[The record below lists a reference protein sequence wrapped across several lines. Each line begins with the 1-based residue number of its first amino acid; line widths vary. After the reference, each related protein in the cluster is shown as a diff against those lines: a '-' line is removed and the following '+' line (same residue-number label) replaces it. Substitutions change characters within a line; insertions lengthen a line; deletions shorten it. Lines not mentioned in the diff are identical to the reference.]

1 MRTSWAHRR
10 QGMQAHS
17 EGRGWPGGAQPLNVP
32 SGSSV
37 LTPASAFTALSS
49 SSVFAAATF
58 SRYLFTR
65 GGGSSPL
72 SSNAQSLPGPL
83 RERSAAAA
91 AAAREQAALCAGQ
104 SLVWQARQQY
114 RTALQRLH
122 FIPAG

>member
-1 MRTSWAHRR
+1 
-10 QGMQAHS
+10 MQAHS

-32 SGSSV
+32 SGKSV
-37 LTPASAFTALSS
+37 LTPASAFTALKS

-72 SSNAQSLPGPL
+72 SSNAHSAGPVA
-83 RERSAAAA
+83 RAAAA